1 VRLASA
7 RIQNFRCLHDVTV
20 ELEELTVLV
29 GANGSGKSSLLR
41 ALDWFFNGGDLDV
54 DDVWRHEDVT
64 VTVAATFADLTTAD
78 REALGSYATGETLTL
93 WRTWSAAEG
102 VKLTGRGLA
111 YPPFEEVRKQPNAT
125 DLRRVYKE
133 LRDARPELEL
143 PPDRSQA
150 QVREAMDAW
159 ETENPD
165 ALEPAEYS
173 ATHLFGVVGQ
183 PKLNGRFDYVFVPA
197 VTDVQHEVTG
207 GRGTLL
213 ARLLE
218 RSPADQAEIAEKLE
232 EIIGQAREGVE
243 EVIRDRHGDALQLL
257 GNRVTAALQQFVRD
271 AEVSLDV
278 HPPRVGVSPPTF
290 ALRVADDG
298 IETTVAQQGH
308 GLQRALLVATLHELA
323 RSEDVGDVP
332 AVMLAIEEP
341 ELYHHPLQARHFA
354 DVLASLPRAGEGA
367 FQVAYATHSSFFVD
381 PHRFERLRRFS
392 RRRADGER
400 QVTLASVA
408 NVAERLQGIVPTE
421 EVAQRIGFTLERTL
435 AEAVFA
441 DAALIVE
448 GRTDAALVSGLAHR
462 DAGFASLGIGLVV
475 AEGKPKM
482 ALAWAVLRE
491 LGVPVFV
498 MFDGDRLIEER
509 MRVRGELD
517 EDKIAREVDN
527 IRQQNRHLTR
537 LLTGA
542 EEDWPSTSVTAD
554 YAIFDNTIEDTWPA
568 AMERARELAE
578 AAGDWRAKSDDCY
591 REAARDPAVAPPD
604 ELRAVL
610 AAVAA
615 KR

>member
-1 VRLASA
+1 MRLASA

-20 ELEELTVLV
+20 ELDDLTVLV

-41 ALDWFFNGGDLDV
+41 ALEWFFNGGDLSS
-54 DDVWRHEDVT
+54 DDVWRHEDATVT
-64 VTVAATFADLTTAD
+64 VTVTFADLTAAD

-93 WRTWSAAEG
+93 WRTWSATEG

-125 DLRRVYKE
+125 ELRRVYRE
-133 LRDARPELEL
+133 LREAHPVLDL
-143 PPDRSQA
+143 PTDRSQT
-150 QVREAMDAW
+150 QVREVMDAW
-159 ETENPD
+159 EAENPD

-197 VTDVQHEVTG
+197 VTDVQQEVTG

-218 RSPADQAEIAEKLE
+218 RSPADQAEIAEKLD
-232 EIIGQAREGVE
+232 EIVGQARQGVE
-243 EVIRDRHGDALQLL
+243 EIIRDRHGDALQQL
-257 GNRVTAALQQFVRD
+257 GDRVTAALQQFVRD

-278 HPPRVGVSPPTF
+278 HPPRVEVSPPTF
-290 ALRVADDG
+290 TLRVADDG
-298 IETTVAQQGH
+298 IETAVAQQGH

-323 RSEDVGDVP
+323 RSEDIGDVP

-341 ELYHHPLQARHFA
+341 ELYQHPLQARHFS

-367 FQVAYATHSSFFVD
+367 FQVAYATHSSLFVD

-400 QVTLASVA
+400 QVTVASVA
-408 NVAERLQGIVPTE
+408 KVAERLQGIVPLE
-421 EVAQRIGFTLERTL
+421 EVAQRIGLTLERTL

-448 GRTDAALVSGLAHR
+448 GRTDAALMSGLADR
-462 DAGFASLGIGLVV
+462 EGGFASLGIGTVV
-475 AEGKPKM
+475 AEGKAKM

-509 MRVRGELD
+509 MRARGEQD
-517 EDKIAREVDN
+517 EGKIARQVDN
-527 IRQQNRHLTR
+527 VRQQNRHLTR
-537 LLTGA
+537 LLAGA
-542 EEDWPSTSVTAD
+542 EQDWPAASATAD
-554 YAIFDNTIEDTWPA
+554 YAVFENTIEDVWPA

-578 AAGDWRAKSDDCY
+578 VAGDWRAKSDDCY
-591 REAARDPAVAPPD
+591 REAARDPAVAAPD
-604 ELRAVL
+604 ELSAVL